1 MEGVWLG
8 LGAGNWMYVLF
19 DVAARGPIDSTRQK
33 KPEGRR
39 GLPVFVTCQA
49 LAP

>member
-33 KPEGRR
+33 KPEGRTR
-39 GLPVFVTCQA
+39 AFRFLLRVRP
-49 LAP
+49 